1 MIDRP
6 NGSFQGPAVVQP
18 YAVDV
23 AQAVDPVARELD
35 PRRLWKIVVRRRKL
49 LFAIWAGF
57 FVAVALF
64 TLVQPRKYTTATK
77 LIAGSAGTA
86 TVDNGGDAA
95 SSGTGLP
102 ILNALMAASGQ
113 QSPETYA
120 ELIQQSPVAAEV
132 IQQLHLNTTVGGLL
146 SHLSVRPVTD
156 TAIISIAVT
165 WGDPETAARIANA
178 FAAVFVDH
186 ERQLVAHQ
194 ADSAIAFL
202 EKELPAAESRMR
214 ATQEAMAAYQTRTG
228 IADLPTQT
236 ASDLASISMMET
248 KEQQAELDAR
258 VAGAQLETVEQQLA
272 STPQTVVGSESV
284 ASNPV
289 SGQLASQ
296 IATLKVQLAAAK
308 RQYTDDFPQV
318 IQLKSQLA
326 EAERELQ
333 SQPAQVNAGTSTIP
347 NPLFQQLSQQAATL
361 QTQIASADEQ
371 VNTLKAQRAAA
382 QPRLDRLP
390 VESRRITD
398 LQREEKSAEGV
409 YDALQRKYQDALI
422 SRTTALSDV
431 AITQAASP
439 DVYNVA
445 PNIAFNLA
453 LGFVVG
459 LALAIT
465 AVFGAEFLDDRFRT
479 EDDVRDRL
487 GLPVLATIPL
497 VDSLEWKE
505 NAWVKPLAVESFYQL
520 VASLRYSSSN
530 PPRTITFT
538 SADQGDGKSTV
549 AMNTAISMGQMKARV
564 LIIDAD
570 LRRPTMHAKFNV
582 SNESGLS
589 DVLVG
594 VTQLEDAI
602 RPTEHSGVFLLSSGR
617 PAPNPV
623 GLLQSDG
630 FDRLIKRARERFD
643 FVVIDGPA
651 LRSIVDGVVLGIK
664 AEGTVLV
671 VSSAS
676 SEGRAVRG
684 AIEKLRAVG
693 GINFL
698 GIVLNRTRPDRRET
712 SDYYL
717 GAGQS
722 IPLPPESPV

>member
-1 MIDRP
+1 M
-6 NGSFQGPAVVQP
+6 QP
-18 YAVDV
+18 YQLDPSGSDV
-23 AQAVDPVARELD
+23 VARELD
-35 PRRLWKIVVRRRKL
+35 PYRLWKVVVRRRKL
-49 LFAIWAGF
+49 FFAVWACF
-57 FVAVALF
+57 FAAVAAF
-64 TLVQPRKYTTATK
+64 TFLQPKKYTTATK

-86 TVDNGGDAA
+86 TVTNSDGSA
-95 SSGTGLP
+95 GTGLP
-102 ILNALMAASGQ
+102 ILNALLAASGQ
-113 QSPETYA
+113 QSSETYA

-132 IQQLHLNTTVGGLL
+132 SQQLGLNETVGQLL

-156 TAIISIAVT
+156 TSIITIAVT
-165 WGDPETAARIANA
+165 WSDPQMAARIANA
-178 FAAVFVDH
+178 FASVFVDH

-214 ATQEAMAAYQTRTG
+214 ATQEALAAYETKTG
-228 IADLPTQT
+228 LADLPTQT
-236 ASDLASISMMET
+236 TSELAAVSAMET
-248 KEQQAELDAR
+248 KEQQAELDSSTAK
-258 VAGAQLETVEQQLA
+258 AQLDAVQQELA
-272 STPQTVVGSESV
+272 ATPPTVVGSQAV

-289 SGQLASQ
+289 SGQLATQ
-296 IATLKVQLAAAK
+296 VATLKVQLAAARK
-308 RQYTDDFPQV
+308 QYTDNFPQV

-326 EAERELQ
+326 EAERELR
-333 SQPAQVNAGTSTIP
+333 SQPSEVAAGASTIP
-347 NPLFQQLSQQAATL
+347 NPLYQQLSQQAATL
-361 QTQIASADEQ
+361 ETQISAADEELT
-371 VNTLKAQRAAA
+371 TLKRQRAAT

-390 VESRRITD
+390 VESRRISD

-409 YDALQRKYQDALI
+409 YDALQHKYQDALI

-445 PNIAFNLA
+445 PNVAFNLA

-465 AVFGAEFLDDRFRT
+465 AVFGAEFVDDRFRT

-497 VDSLEWKE
+497 VNSLDAKGKE
-505 NAWVKPLAVESFYQL
+505 WVKPLAVESFFQL
-520 VASLRYSSSN
+520 VASLRYSASN
-530 PPRTITFT
+530 PPRTIAFT
-538 SADQGDGKSTV
+538 SADQGDGKSMV
-549 AMNTAISMGQMKARV
+549 AMNTAISMGQMKAKV
-564 LIIDAD
+564 LVIDAD
-570 LRRPTMHAKFNV
+570 LRRPTMHQKFNLA
-582 SNESGLS
+582 NESGLS

-594 VTQLEDAI
+594 VAQLEDAI

-617 PAPNPV
+617 PTPNPV
-623 GLLQSDG
+623 GLLQSNA

-651 LRSIVDGVVLGIK
+651 LRSIVDGIVLGIK

-671 VSSAS
+671 VSSS
-676 SEGRAVRG
+676 TSEGRAVRG
-684 AIEKLRAVG
+684 ALDKLRAVG

-698 GIVLNRTRPDRRET
+698 GIVLNRTRPDYREA

-722 IPLPPESPV
+722 IPLPPESSV

>member
-6 NGSFQGPAVVQP
+6 SGNFQSPTLVQP
-18 YAVDV
+18 YALDV
-23 AQAVDPVARELD
+23 THAADAVARELD

-49 LFAIWAGF
+49 LFAVWAGF

-64 TLVQPRKYTTATK
+64 TLLQPRKYTTATK

-86 TVDNGGDAA
+86 TVANADGSG
-95 SSGTGLP
+95 GTGLP
-102 ILNALMAASGQ
+102 ILNALMLASGQ
-113 QSPETYA
+113 QTPETYA

-132 IQQLHLNTTVGGLL
+132 SKELGLNASVGQLLTHLQ
-146 SHLSVRPVTD
+146 VRPVTD
-156 TAIISIAVT
+156 TSIISVAVT
-165 WGDPETAARIANA
+165 WGDPETAAKIANA

-202 EKELPAAESRMR
+202 QRELPEAESRMR
-214 ATQEAMAAYQTRTG
+214 ASQEALAAYQTKTG
-228 IADLPTQT
+228 ITDLPTQT
-236 ASDLASISMMET
+236 ASDLASISALET
-248 KEQQAELDAR
+248 REQQAELDAR
-258 VAGAQLETVEQQLA
+258 AGGAQLETVEQELA
-272 STPQTVVGSESV
+272 STPPTIVGSQSV

-289 SGQLASQ
+289 SAQLASQ
-296 IATLKVQLAAAK
+296 IVTLKGQLAAAR
-308 RQYTDDFPQV
+308 RQYTDNFPQV
-318 IQLKSQLA
+318 IALKSQLA

-333 SQPAQVNAGTSTIP
+333 SQPTQVDAGASTIP
-347 NPLFQQLSQQAATL
+347 NPLYQQLSQQASTL
-361 QTQIASADEQ
+361 QTQIAAANEQ
-371 VNTLKAQRAAA
+371 IATLKQQRASA

-390 VESRRITD
+390 VESRRISD
-398 LQREEKSAEGV
+398 LQREEKSNEGV
-409 YDALQRKYQDALI
+409 YDALQHKYQDALI

-439 DVYNVA
+439 DVYNVS
-445 PNIAFNLA
+445 PNVAFNLA
-453 LGFVVG
+453 LGIVVG
-459 LALAIT
+459 LALAVT
-465 AVFGAEFLDDRFRT
+465 AVFGSEFLDDRFRT
-479 EDDVRDRL
+479 EDDIKDRL
-487 GLPVLATIPL
+487 GLPVLASIPL
-497 VDSLEWKE
+497 VDALEWKE

-520 VASLRYSSSN
+520 VASLRYSSSD
-530 PPRTITFT
+530 PPRTIAFT

-564 LIIDAD
+564 LVIDAD
-570 LRRPTMHAKFNV
+570 LRRPTMHKKFNV
-582 SNESGLS
+582 SNEAGLS

-602 RPTEHSGVFLLSSGR
+602 RPTEHNGVFLLSSGR

-630 FDRLIKRARERFD
+630 FDRLIKRARERYD

-664 AEGTVLV
+664 SEGTVLV
-671 VSSAS
+671 VSSS
-676 SEGRAVRG
+676 TSEGRAVRG
-684 AIEKLRAVG
+684 ALEKLRAVD
-693 GINFL
+693 GIKFL

-722 IPLPPESPV
+722 IPLPPESPM